1 MSTVPEVIVARQMG
15 MEVFGIS
22 AITDLGV
29 QGKIKRI
36 TLAEVLE
43 AAALAE
49 PIMAKII
56 TELIRQVG

>member
-1 MSTVPEVIVARQMG
+1 
-15 MEVFGIS
+15 
-22 AITDLGV
+22 LGV

-49 PIMAKII
+49 PVMAKII
-56 TELIRQVG
+56 TELVRQID